1 MIERLQEIFKGL
13 ENAYGQTK
21 ITNEI
26 RSDGKNEVKS
36 YTIKKPITDLLWQQ
50 HIAGVEPALGVVPI
64 NEDNECKWGCIDIDT
79 YPFDHLS
86 LIKKIREEQLPLIV
100 FRSKSGGAHVYCFI
114 KEFVPA
120 ILMRNKLTQMASIIG
135 HSKAEIFPKQN
146 TIKAERGDVGSFL
159 NMPYHGGDRSSR
171 YAFDDAGEPL
181 TMYKFC
187 EYYDEHSI
195 TKQQLQSLHLIKNTK
210 EETDFPDGPP
220 CLQTIA
226 KQGPIVEGNGDI
238 EASGRDN
245 GLYNIGVYLKKA
257 FPNDWENLLENYNK
271 EKYIKPPLKA
281 NDVIRI
287 IKSLQKKE
295 YDYKC
300 NDKPI
305 CSFCQDK
312 LCFTRKYG
320 KSGSPDIDITGIRM
334 LDSDPPVYFVTADGE
349 TIECD
354 PDTLH
359 DPDKFSKLSM
369 MTINKT
375 LLSTNKMMWKKRLNK
390 LLAEMDKP
398 LEAPDDMRIDIV
410 LQNTLTEFLS
420 RNGKS
425 IEDVLK
431 RRAFSENGHSW
442 FKFKDFWRHLLSTKL
457 WQEKTYNYQK
467 TIRLIQNLFN
477 AQLVTKK
484 VNNKSEKL
492 WQIEGIKLSETII
505 RKNEKKKAEFE
516 K

>member
-36 YTIKKPITDLLWQQ
+36 YTIKKPVTDLLWEQ
-50 HIAGVEPALGVVPI
+50 HIKGIEPALGIVPI

-86 LIKKIREEQLPLIV
+86 LIKKIKEEQLPLIV
-100 FRSKSGGAHVYCFI
+100 FRSKSGGAHVYCFTT
-114 KEFVPA
+114 EFVPA

-171 YAFDDAGEPL
+171 YAFDEEGQPM
-181 TMYKFC
+181 TMAKFC
-187 EYYDEHSI
+187 DYYDEFAI
-195 TKQQLQSLHLIKNTK
+195 AKETLQRLHLTQNTK
-210 EETDFPDGPP
+210 EETDFPEGPP
-220 CLQTIA
+220 CLQTIT
-226 KQGPIVEGNGDI
+226 KQGGISEG
-238 EASGRDN
+238 GRN
-245 GLYNIGVYLKKA
+245 NFLYNIGVYLKKA
-257 FPNDWENLLENYNK
+257 FPTEWETKLEDYNN
-271 EKYIKPPLKA
+271 EKYINPTLKA
-281 NDVIRI
+281 TEVIGVA
-287 IKSLQKKE
+287 KSLQRKD

-300 NDKPI
+300 GDQPI
-305 CSFCQDK
+305 CDFCQDK
-312 LCFTRKYG
+312 LCYTRKFG

-334 LDSDPPVYFVTADGE
+334 LDSDPPIYFVTADGD

-359 DPDKFSKLSM
+359 DPERFSKLAM
-369 MTINKT
+369 IELKKT

-390 LLAEMDKP
+390 LLSEMDQPIK
-398 LEAPDDMRIDIV
+398 APDDMRMDVV
-410 LQNTLTEFLS
+410 LQTSLVEFLS
-420 RNGKS
+420 RNGKG
-425 IEDVLK
+425 IEDILK

-442 FKFKDFWRHLLSTKL
+442 FKFKDFWRYLIGTKL
-457 WQEKTYNYQK
+457 WPEKTYNYQK
-467 TIRLIQNLFN
+467 TIRLMQSLFQ
-477 AQLVTKK
+477 AESVTKK
-484 VNNKSEKL
+484 INKKSEKV
-492 WQIEGIKLSETII
+492 WQIEGIKLNQPLI